1 MSAQTAYSFKAVT
14 PHDSTDITDGP
25 CDALWVGVGG
35 DVVVVPQN
43 GSAVTFKNV
52 PSGFLLLT
60 KTKRVNATST
70 TATDIVALY
79 A

>member
-35 DVVVVPQN
+35 DVVVVPQG

-60 KTKRVNATST
+60 KTKRVNATNT

>member
-1 MSAQTAYSFKAVT
+1 MAQTAYSYKTVT
-14 PHDSTDITDGP
+14 PHDSTNITAGP

-35 DVVVVPQN
+35 DVVCVS
-43 GSAVTFKNV
+43 SADEVVTFKNV

-60 KTKRVNATST
+60 QVKRVNATST
-70 TATDIVALY
+70 TATNIVALY

>member
-1 MSAQTAYSFKAVT
+1 MAAQTAYSFKAVT
-14 PHDSTDITDGP
+14 KSDTTNIPDGP

-35 DVVVVPQN
+35 DVAILPPS
-43 GSAVTFKNV
+43 GAAVTFKNV
-52 PSGFLLLT
+52 PSGFLLLAQA
-60 KTKRVNATST
+60 KRVNSTYT

>member
-1 MSAQTAYSFKAVT
+1 MAQTAYSYKAVT
-14 PHDSTDITDGP
+14 TSDATDIPDGP

-35 DVVVVPQN
+35 DVAILPPS
-43 GSAVTFKNV
+43 GAAVTFKNV
-52 PSGFLLLT
+52 PSGFLLLAQA
-60 KTKRVNATST
+60 KRVNSTYT